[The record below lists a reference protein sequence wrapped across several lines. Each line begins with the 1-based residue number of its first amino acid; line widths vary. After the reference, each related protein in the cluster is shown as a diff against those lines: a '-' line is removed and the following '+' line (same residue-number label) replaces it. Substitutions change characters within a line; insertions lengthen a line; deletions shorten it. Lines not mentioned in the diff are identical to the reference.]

1 MNRAESKYFHT
12 AEKMD
17 EAFLELLEQKG
28 FSYITVKELCQ
39 RAGVNRSTFYL
50 HYETMGDLLTESVEY
65 LRRKA
70 ASYFQPGDS
79 AFLERLQ
86 DCPLE
91 ELDLITPQYL
101 LPYLRFAKEH
111 RNLFQTALKHTAT
124 LELETSYEG
133 LFRHVFRPI
142 LCRFHVPE
150 GDQEYMMAFY
160 LRGVMAVVERWLEMG
175 CQETEE
181 QVTRV
186 IMRCI
191 KH

>member
-17 EAFLELLEQKG
+17 EAFLTLLEQKD

-50 HYETMGDLLTESVEY
+50 HYETMADLLTESVEY
-65 LRRKA
+65 LSRKA

-133 LFRHVFRPI
+133 LFRHVFSPI

-150 GDQEYMMAFY
+150 GEQEYMMAFY
-160 LRGVMAVVERWLEMG
+160 LHGVMAVVERWLETG
-175 CQETEE
+175 CQEPEE
-181 QVTRV
+181 QVARV
-186 IMRCI
+186 IMQCI

>member
-17 EAFLELLEQKG
+17 EAFLELLERKD

-39 RAGVNRSTFYL
+39 RAGVNRTTFYL
-50 HYETMGDLLTESVEY
+50 HYETMADLLTESVEY
-65 LRRKA
+65 LRRKVE
-70 ASYFQPGDS
+70 SYFQPGDS

-91 ELDLITPQYL
+91 ELNLITPQYL

-111 RNLFQTALKHTAT
+111 RSLFQTALKHTAI

-133 LFRHVFRPI
+133 LFRHVFCPI
-142 LCRFHVPE
+142 LHRFRVPE
-150 GDQEYMMAFY
+150 EDQEYMMAFY
-160 LRGVMAVVERWLEMG
+160 LHGVMAVVERWLKTG
-175 CQETEE
+175 CQEPEE
-181 QVTRV
+181 QVARV
-186 IMRCI
+186 IMQCI